1 MFNSQTYGKL
11 NIELVVDKLLEFYKR
26 TKQYDTPV
34 QIIIGTDS
42 QNHSETKIVTVI
54 AITCEGHG
62 GIYFYEVNYL
72 NRIDNVR
79 QKLFTETGMSI
90 DVADKI
96 LSVMENNNR
105 YEELFNAA
113 TFTIHVDAGRSDKGK
128 TKELIPAIAGWI
140 RSVGYEYEISCLAEI
155 ARALYTTPDYLLGF
169 EEEKDPFEKEALCI
183 LQGIKDD
190 TVREML
196 LKQMKALV

>member
-26 TKQYDTPV
+26 TKQYDTPI

-96 LSVMENNNR
+96 LSVLLLHKPLVGSREIDNNLR
-105 YEELFNAA
+105 AGNA
-113 TFTIHVDAGRSDKGK
+113 VER
-128 TKELIPAIAGWI
+128 
-140 RSVGYEYEISCLAEI
+140 
-155 ARALYTTPDYLLGF
+155 
-169 EEEKDPFEKEALCI
+169 
-183 LQGIKDD
+183 
-190 TVREML
+190 
-196 LKQMKALV
+196 

>member
-26 TKQYDTPV
+26 TKQYDTPI

-105 YEELFNAA
+105 YEELFNEA

-128 TKELIPAIAGWI
+128 TKDLIPAIAGWI
-140 RSVGYEYEISCLAEI
+140 RSVGYEYEKKPDSFVSSTIADRIS
-155 ARALYTTPDYLLGF
+155 
-169 EEEKDPFEKEALCI
+169 K
-183 LQGIKDD
+183 
-190 TVREML
+190 
-196 LKQMKALV
+196 